1 MTLSDNLWL
10 SEIVNDRI
18 ARPSATDEL
27 LVFHYRPTP
36 CANFQCVALPSYPS
50 WKCVAS
56 DTNIS
61 ACLVC
66 NLRRQNK
73 LYQRTGLYWSWVVP
87 IMKKE
92 RKALYTTECLVGFHT
107 LLLQSAAA
115 RLVTVHAFTRYWLRY
130 WNKMSASVCTVQ
142 RNAALGSHQ
151 SYRHIYQS
159 IGYTLDNN
167 NFTLRCKQA
176 VT

>member
-92 RKALYTTECLVGFHT
+92 RKKSSLYNGMLGRFPHFVTAVCRCSFSDIYSLLIT
-107 LLLQSAAA
+107 LLKQNV
-115 RLVTVHAFTRYWLRY
+115 RLGVYSTEERSTWKSSGLPSHLPINRLHTR
-130 WNKMSASVCTVQ
+130 Q
-142 RNAALGSHQ
+142 
-151 SYRHIYQS
+151 
-159 IGYTLDNN
+159 
-167 NFTLRCKQA
+167 
-176 VT
+176 